1 MESWFE
7 HWQRKGMILLLWGC
21 MLAMTGCSKPPI
33 FHVVVHPPGYY
44 SSKQYKVFLQGR
56 ELGGGTGQQVFEV
69 DVTGHAGDSPKEM
82 FPSNLEVRMPY
93 VCGWQPTTF
102 GLVTPN
108 MDDLETARRQNRAAE
123 THVWIYD
130 LPLSKSDIFVYV
142 DNRGGPALALS
153 VGELESQVAAGAVD
167 QVLFPYSPACEQAK
181 QLRMNGSLLATVQE
195 KADSPGVAL
204 PMLLDTS
211 HSHCY
216 REDWATYDRPASYS
230 TMPSGGHGKTI
241 YQPRP
246 LAALSDKPDYFLRAL
261 PEVVWTSDSLAARSS
276 LVEIPCNGRSK

>member
-1 MESWFE
+1 M
-7 HWQRKGMILLLWGC
+7 LLRPMCGF
-21 MLAMTGCSKPPI
+21 MTC
-33 FHVVVHPPGYY
+33 H
-44 SSKQYKVFLQGR
+44 
-56 ELGGGTGQQVFEV
+56 
-69 DVTGHAGDSPKEM
+69 
-82 FPSNLEVRMPY
+82 
-93 VCGWQPTTF
+93 
-102 GLVTPN
+102 
-108 MDDLETARRQNRAAE
+108 
-123 THVWIYD
+123 
-130 LPLSKSDIFVYV
+130 
-142 DNRGGPALALS
+142 
-153 VGELESQVAAGAVD
+153 
-167 QVLFPYSPACEQAK
+167 
-181 QLRMNGSLLATVQE
+181 VQE